1 MGLDMYLKGRRY
13 ISSYNDQDQPVRDGV
28 REHFPELQGD
38 AWADNPVQEVTA
50 EVGYWRKANQ
60 IHKWFVDHVQGG
72 EDECRPHSVSRENLI
87 QLREICTTVLAD
99 PRQAA
104 ELLPTASGFFFG
116 STDYDQYYQQDLE
129 STVAIIDRALA
140 LPESWDFEY
149 QSSW

>member
-13 ISSYNDQDQPVRDGV
+13 ISSYSDQDQPMRDGV
-28 REHFPELQGD
+28 REHFSELQGD
-38 AWADNPVQEVTA
+38 AWAENPVQEVTA

-60 IHKWFVDHVQGG
+60 IHRWFVEQVQGG
-72 EDECRPHSVSRENLI
+72 QDECRPHSVSREQLM
-87 QLREICTTVLAD
+87 QLREACVTVLAD
-99 PRQAA
+99 PKQA
-104 ELLPTASGFFFG
+104 ESLLPTGAGFFFG
-116 STDYDQYYQQDLE
+116 STEYDQYYQQDLE

>member
-13 ISSYNDQDQPVRDGV
+13 ISSYSDQDQPMRDGV
-28 REHFPELQGD
+28 RKHFPELQGD
-38 AWADNPVQEVTA
+38 AWAENPVQGVTV

-60 IHKWFVDHVQGG
+60 IHKWFVDNVQGG
-72 EDECRPHSVSRENLI
+72 EDECRPHSVSREDLA
-87 QLREICTTVLAD
+87 QLREVCQTVLAK
-99 PRQAA
+99 PKKAS
-104 ELLPTASGFFFG
+104 ELLPTGAGFFFG

-140 LPESWDFEY
+140 LPEAWDFEY

>member
-13 ISSYNDQDQPVRDGV
+13 ISSYSDQDQPMRDGV

-38 AWADNPVQEVTA
+38 AWAENPVQEVTA

-60 IHKWFVDHVQGG
+60 IHRWFVEQVQGG
-72 EDECRPHSVSRENLI
+72 EDECRPHSVSREDLV
-87 QLREICTTVLAD
+87 QLREVCQTVLSD
-99 PRQAA
+99 PAQA
-104 ELLPTASGFFFG
+104 ESLLPTGAGFFFG

-140 LPESWDFEY
+140 LPEAWDFEY

>member
-28 REHFPELQGD
+28 REHFPELAGD

-50 EVGYWRKANQ
+50 QVGYWRKANQ

-116 STDYDQYYQQDLE
+116 STDYDHYYQQDLE